1 MKSIT
6 MRETIIFASLLLSL
20 VAQTTAFTIGVKQV
34 ANNFPQSNMIT
45 TSSLQAKNTN
55 KNKKR
60 LGGPRGAGRRGKPKR
75 DGEPI
80 AEEEEDEIT
89 IAEPKSFRKHMV
101 KFERKDSLN
110 PLTTCI
116 VEINDQEWWENEDNK
131 NPFGGKL
138 WPSALAISEFF
149 ASLGSLKKYDLLEIG
164 CGNGLVSIVSA
175 QLGARVVASDI
186 SETVLKLTKIGWIET
201 QKQMQKDQHEKTDSS
216 EWGSLNIF
224 PFDILAPRS
233 LPLSKSSENRKIV
246 TATSVMYEADLAAA
260 LAKRSFEACVRDSW
274 VIIGDC
280 PTGEREQGRNIF
292 FEALDN
298 LEEEKGVYFERKII
312 QSSVKSKDFNWT
324 EKHVTI
330 IHLNPPDDID
340 FDE

>member
-1 MKSIT
+1 
-6 MRETIIFASLLLSL
+6 MRETIIFVSFLLSL
-20 VAQTTAFTIGVKQV
+20 LAQTAAFTIGIKQV
-34 ANNFPQSNMIT
+34 AFNFPQCTIT

-60 LGGPRGAGRRGKPKR
+60 LGGPRGAGGRGKPKR

-80 AEEEEDEIT
+80 VEEEEDEIT
-89 IAEPKSFRKHMV
+89 IVEPKSFRKHMV
-101 KFERKDSLN
+101 KFERKDPLD

-116 VEINDQEWWENEDNK
+116 VEISDQEWWENEDNK

-138 WPSALAISEFF
+138 WPSALAIAEFF

-201 QKQMQKDQHEKTDSS
+201 QKQMQKDQHEKADSS
-216 EWGSLNIF
+216 QWGSLNIF
-224 PFDILAPRS
+224 PFDVLAPRS

-246 TATSVMYEADLAAA
+246 TATSFMYESDLAIA
-260 LAKRSFEACVRDSW
+260 LAKRVFEACVRDAW

-280 PTGEREQGRNIF
+280 STGEREQGRNAF
-292 FEALDN
+292 FETLDN

-312 QSSVKSKDFNWT
+312 QSSVKSKEFKWG
-324 EKHVTI
+324 EKSVVL

-340 FDE
+340 LDE